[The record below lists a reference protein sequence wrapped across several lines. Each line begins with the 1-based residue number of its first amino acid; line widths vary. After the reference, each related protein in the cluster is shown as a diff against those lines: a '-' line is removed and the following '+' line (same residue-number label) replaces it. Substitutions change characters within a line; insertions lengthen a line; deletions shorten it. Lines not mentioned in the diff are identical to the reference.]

1 MDNNKLYLLKERKFL
16 PLFATQFLGAFNDNV
31 LKSALSF
38 TVIYKSLSISWINPG
53 MMVNLALGLFV
64 LPFVIFGGIAG
75 QVADKYEK
83 SSIVRVIKIF
93 EIFIIFL
100 ASIGFYHTNLILL
113 LFCLFLMGVHS
124 TFFGPIKYSIIPEH
138 LEKDELLSANA
149 FIEAGTFLSILCGSL
164 VGGACF
170 MSHIYLLSAIMFISA
185 FAGVVSSFYIPKS
198 TVFNSDLKINT
209 NIIQENIII
218 LKYSLSKKQIFL
230 SILGISWFWFISSTF
245 SSMIPVFA
253 KDILGANESVANLF
267 FIIFSIGVGVGS
279 LSCNR
284 IYKNEITSKYVFL
297 ASIGISIFG
306 IDLYFASNFNP
317 HPAEL
322 INLTKFFSSWQNLR
336 IIIDTFMLSVIGGIY
351 VVPLFAIMQTFSSPL
366 YRSRVIAA
374 HNIVSS
380 AFMVGS
386 ALIVMVLIMLG
397 FNVAHVFLII
407 SILNMVV
414 AIYSFKL
421 IPDAKIIPD
430 VLLKGIFK
438 FAFNKLYRVEI
449 RGIENYHKAGKRS
462 VIIANHIS
470 YLDPALLSV
479 FLPDNLIF
487 AINTDVAQQW
497 WVKPFLKVVKTYPI
511 DPTNAMAAKTLIS
524 EVKKDQKIAIFPE
537 GRLSVTGSL
546 MKVYEGPGMIA
557 DKAGATILPIRI
569 DGPQFTSFSKLRKF
583 SKSRM
588 FPKVT
593 ITILPP
599 VNLDLDDTLEGRD
612 RRKLISHKLYDIM
625 SGMMFESSGYK
636 KPIFQSLIDAAKIY
650 GFDRK
655 VLNDFEHNI
664 VSYRQLIMKSYILG
678 DAISKMTHP
687 GEFVGIMLPNSS
699 NSVACFFALQ
709 AFGRVPA
716 MLNFSSGIA
725 NLVSACKTA
734 KIRTVYTSRKFISR
748 ANLEDV
754 AEQLSKE
761 VDLFYLEDFKSKI
774 SVKDK
779 IVGAIGSYFPQTY
792 YNTSHTSDDSKIPA
806 VILFTSGTE
815 GQPKA
820 VVLSHQNILANV
832 WQMAAKVD
840 FGTHDSVFN
849 ALPMFHSFGLTAGTI
864 LPSLFGIMTFMYPS
878 PLHYR
883 VIPELI
889 YDVGSTILFG
899 TDTFLSGYANFADPY
914 DFYSIRYVFAGAEK
928 LKSNTRKLWFDKY
941 GLRIFEGYGTTEA
954 APVVSVNTPM
964 HDRPGSVGR
973 PMPSVETKIKAV
985 DGISEGGRLF
995 IKGPNIM
1002 LGYIFATN
1010 PGVIVPVTDEDFG
1023 NGWYD
1028 TGDIVSIDEDGY
1040 LKIQGRAKRF
1050 AKIAGEMISLSMV
1063 EDIAASLYPDSIS
1076 AAITIS
1082 HEKKGEQIV
1091 LFTNKKDFDK
1101 IAMLQHAKNKG
1112 MSELCVPK
1120 EVIYLNEIPVLSTGK
1135 TNYRELILISEKYL
1149 EKDNE
1154 TEIEKK

>member
-16 PLFATQFLGAFNDNV
+16 PLFTTQFLGAFNDNV

-38 TVIYKSLSISWINPG
+38 TVIYKSLSISWINSA
-53 MMVNLALGLFV
+53 MLVNLALGLFV
-64 LPFVIFGGIAG
+64 LPFVLFGGIAG
-75 QVADKYEK
+75 QIADKYEK
-83 SSIVRVIKIF
+83 SAIVRIIKIF
-93 EIFIIFL
+93 EVFIVFL
-100 ASIGFYHTNLILL
+100 ASIGFYNTDLVLL
-113 LFCLFLMGVHS
+113 LSCLCMMGIHS

-138 LEKDELLSANA
+138 VEKEELLSANA
-149 FIEAGTFLSILCGSL
+149 FIEAGTFLAILLGSL

-170 MSHIYLLSAIMFISA
+170 HSSVSILSGTMFIAAFFGVISA
-185 FAGVVSSFYIPKS
+185 FYIPKS
-198 TVFNSDLKINT
+198 MVSNPDLKINT
-209 NIIQENIII
+209 NIFRENISIV
-218 LKYSLSKKQIFL
+218 KHALSKKQLFL

-245 SSMIPVFA
+245 STQIIVFA
-253 KDILGANESVANLF
+253 KDILGVNEVVANLF
-267 FIIFSIGVGVGS
+267 FIIFSIGVGFGS
-279 LSCNR
+279 ISCNK

-297 ASIGISIFG
+297 ASIGISVFG

-317 HPAEL
+317 HPEHL
-322 INLTKFFSSWQNLR
+322 IDLPTFLSSWQNIR
-336 IIIDTFMLSVIGGIY
+336 IIIDTFMLSAIGGIY

-366 YRSRVIAA
+366 HRSRVIAA
-374 HNIVSS
+374 HNIVSCGFVV
-380 AFMVGS
+380 AS
-386 ALIVMVLIMLG
+386 ALMVMVLMMLG

-414 AIYSFKL
+414 AIYSFNL

-430 VLLKGIFK
+430 VWLKAIFR

-479 FLPDNLIF
+479 YLPDNLIF
-487 AINTDVAQQW
+487 AINTDIAQQW
-497 WVKPFLKVVKTYPI
+497 WVRPFLKVVKTYPV
-511 DPTNAMAAKTLIS
+511 DPTNAMSAKTLIN

-569 DGPQFTSFSKLRKF
+569 DGPQFTHFSKLRKF
-583 SKSRM
+583 AKTKI
-588 FPKVT
+588 FPKVI

-599 VNLDLDDTLEGRD
+599 VNLDLDSSVEGRD

-650 GFDRK
+650 GFNRK

-664 VSYRQLIMKSYILG
+664 LSYRQLIMRSYIIG
-678 DAISKMTHP
+678 DAISKMTTP
-687 GEFVGIMLPNSS
+687 SEFVGIMLPNSS
-699 NSVACFFALQ
+699 NTVACFFAMQ

-716 MLNFSSGIA
+716 MLNFSSGSA
-725 NLVSACKTA
+725 NLISACKTA
-734 KIRTVYTSRKFISR
+734 KIKTVFTSKKFISR
-748 ANLEDV
+748 AGLEDV

-761 VDLFYLEDFKSKI
+761 VNLFYLEDFKSKI
-774 SVKDK
+774 SIKDK
-779 IVGAIGSYFPQTY
+779 LVCVIGSYFPQIY
-792 YNTSHTSDDSKIPA
+792 YNTSHLSDDANIPA

-820 VVLSHQNILANV
+820 VVLSHKNILANV

-954 APVVSVNTPM
+954 SPVVSVNTPM

-973 PMPSVETKIKAV
+973 PMSSVETQIKPV
-985 DGISEGGRLF
+985 EGISEGGRLF
-995 IKGPNIM
+995 IKGPNVM
-1002 LGYIFATN
+1002 LGYIFPAR
-1010 PGVIVPVTDEDFG
+1010 PGEIVPVYDEDFG
-1023 NGWYD
+1023 MGWYD
-1028 TGDIVSIDEDGY
+1028 TGDIVSIDGDGY

-1050 AKIAGEMISLSMV
+1050 AKIAGEMISLSTV
-1063 EDIAASLYPDSIS
+1063 EEIAASLYHDYIS

-1082 HEKKGEQIV
+1082 HETKGEQIL
-1091 LFTNKKDFDK
+1091 LFTNNKNFDK
-1101 IAMLQHAKNKG
+1101 IAMLQHAKSKG
-1112 MSELCVPK
+1112 ISELCVPK
-1120 EVIYLNEIPVLSTGK
+1120 EIMYLHEIPVLSTGK
-1135 TNYRELILISEKYL
+1135 TNYRELIKISEKYL
-1149 EKDNE
+1149 ENGNE
-1154 TEIEKK
+1154 D